1 MEPLTIGILIALAAL
16 FILIVMLFLRGP
28 SATRLDALLREQ
40 FLAFR
45 TEMHGELG
53 AARDEVIRSKDLI
66 ADHTIKTIDVIR
78 AMGETL
84 HKIIGQQEEAK
95 QLGRSLKD
103 VLQMPKLRGSYG
115 EVVLEEMLEKVLPRG
130 VWERQYAIAGREQVD
145 AVVKI
150 RDIIIPIDA
159 KFPRDDYL
167 RYIEAA
173 SPEEK
178 ARFWKSH
185 ETAVR
190 NQIRSIREKYVKP
203 EKGTADFAL
212 MFVPS
217 EAIYYETIAEKNY
230 LGEPSRLYEFAQEN
244 GVIPVSPNTFYAF
257 LQVVMMGVHNL
268 EIVKSARELR
278 EGLSSLEK
286 SFGLFYRKYEE
297 MGRHLEK
304 AQEAHRLGDGHIER
318 FKRQLD
324 RTLRL
329 EGLCDDAGALSIKAE
344 EEERI

>member
-1 MEPLTIGILIALAAL
+1 MEPMTIGILIALTVL
-16 FILIVMLFLRGP
+16 FILIVVLIIKGQ
-28 SATRLDALLREQ
+28 SAARLDASVREQ

-45 TEMHGELG
+45 ADIHQELG

-78 AMGETL
+78 DMGETL
-84 HKIIGQQEEAK
+84 HRIIGQQEETQK
-95 QLGRSLKD
+95 LGQSLKD
-103 VLQMPKLRGSYG
+103 ILQMPKLRGSYG
-115 EVVLEEMLEKVLPRG
+115 EVVLEDMLEKVLPHG

-150 RDIIIPIDA
+150 KDIIIPIDA

-178 ARFWKSH
+178 TKFWKSH

-190 NQIRSIREKYVKP
+190 NQIRSIREKYIKP
-203 EKGTADFAL
+203 ENGTADFAL

-230 LGEPSRLYEFAQEN
+230 LGEPSRIYEFAQAN
-244 GVIPVSPNTFYAF
+244 NVIPVSPNTFYAF
-257 LQVVMMGVHNL
+257 LQVVMMGVRNL
-268 EIVKSARELR
+268 EIIKSARELR
-278 EGLSSLEK
+278 DGLAALEK
-286 SFGLFYRKYEE
+286 AFGLFYRKYEE
-297 MGRHLEK
+297 MGRHIDK
-304 AQEAHRLGDGHIER
+304 AQEAYRVGDGHIER
-318 FKRQLD
+318 YKRQLD
-324 RTLRL
+324 STLKL
-329 EGLCDDAGALSIKAE
+329 EGIQDNAGALPDRSE
-344 EEERI
+344 E